1 MWRAGVLVMF
11 LPEIHS
17 FYGRPVRAN
26 PESMQK
32 PGNKEPS
39 AHSYTKSRT
48 ALPARAL
55 GLREGVRGIE
65 AESVLVCLV
74 FECDGAVQYSATSEA
89 PRHDR
94 TD

>member
-1 MWRAGVLVMF
+1 
-11 LPEIHS
+11 
-17 FYGRPVRAN
+17 
-26 PESMQK
+26 MQQ

-39 AHSYTKSRT
+39 AHSNTKSRT
-48 ALPARAL
+48 ALPVRAL
-55 GLREGVRGIE
+55 GLPEGVRGIE

-74 FECDGAVQYSATSEA
+74 FECDGAVQYSATPEA